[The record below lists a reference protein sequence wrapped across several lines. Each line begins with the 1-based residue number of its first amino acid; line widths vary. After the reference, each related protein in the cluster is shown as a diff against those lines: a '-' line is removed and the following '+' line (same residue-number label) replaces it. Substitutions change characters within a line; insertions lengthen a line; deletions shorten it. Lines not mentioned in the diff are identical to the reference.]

1 MDVGQGWPFEETSGG
16 FGSLKRD
23 VTMNLFDLSGP
34 EVVESIPFPTDQD
47 GLMPYLQR
55 RQPVLLDGV
64 REALPFTRNWN
75 YDFFRDCLKSIRIQ
89 RKSDDGIYHYLGF
102 ERIPMPDFDQVMQ
115 TTQNGYALEPLKGQ
129 GVSGDLPS
137 DVRVSLPPFV
147 PESSFRVSNLY
158 IGPGK
163 NKSLL
168 HYDETHSLLMM
179 LEGRKRF
186 ILFSPDQSDCMYPY
200 SPFSLK
206 ALLENRVVDSKVDCQ
221 APDFTKFPKLGSAKG
236 LSGWLEEGQALF
248 IPAGTWHF
256 IEAEGRNVSVNYF
269 WLQNRLKDWLN
280 QPLLDF
286 WIKRRAIDV
295 LDQLR
300 RVKHKLSEA

>member
-1 MDVGQGWPFEETSGG
+1 M
-16 FGSLKRD
+16 
-23 VTMNLFDLSGP
+23 MNLFDLSGP
-34 EVVESIPFPTDQD
+34 DAIEIVPFPTDRD
-47 GLMPYLQR
+47 GLISFIQK
-55 RQPVLLDGV
+55 RQPVLLSGV
-64 REALPFTRNWN
+64 HDALPFIRSWD
-75 YDFFRDCLKSIRIQ
+75 YEFFRNCLKSIRIQ
-89 RKSDDGIYHYLGF
+89 RKSEDGIYHYLGF
-102 ERIPMPDFDQVMQ
+102 ERISMTDFDQVMA
-115 TTQNGYALEPLKGQ
+115 TTQDGYALEPLRGQ
-129 GVSGDLPS
+129 GVSQDLPPELS
-137 DVRVSLPPFV
+137 VSLPAFV
-147 PESSFRVSNLY
+147 PESGFRVSNLY

-186 ILFSPDQSDCMYPY
+186 ILFSPDQSECMYPY

-206 ALLENRVVDSKVDCQ
+206 ALLENRVVDSRIDCQ
-221 APDFTKFPKLGSAKG
+221 DPDLVSFPKLNQAAG
-236 LSGWLEEGQALF
+236 LTGWLEEGQALF

-269 WLQNRLKDWLN
+269 WLQNSLKDWLN

-300 RVKHKLSEA
+300 KVKHKLSAA